1 MNGNFQKGLLFS
13 DWLAHWTNDSYE
25 TRPYEFGGDGS
36 AWGNDMYAETLLSG
50 ISLTVFS
57 LGCSCSIEKASALK
71 SGGFENA

>member
-1 MNGNFQKGLLFS
+1 
-13 DWLAHWTNDSYE
+13 
-25 TRPYEFGGDGS
+25 
-36 AWGNDMYAETLLSG
+36 MYAETLLNG